1 MQRRAKSFPNPR
13 EQPPEAAVRYPSF
26 QYVRR
31 SLMLGR
37 FECLDCYFQGALS
50 PDGRCARCDSN
61 AVYAHEIYFENNRIR
76 RTHGLRLVH
85 SEGGNGFLAAQNLG
99 VLTVAGST
107 LTRGA

>member
-1 MQRRAKSFPNPR
+1 
-13 EQPPEAAVRYPSF
+13 
-26 QYVRR
+26 
-31 SLMLGR
+31 MLDR
-37 FECLDCYFQGALS
+37 FECLDCYFHGALS
-50 PDGRCARCDSN
+50 PHGRCARCDSN

-85 SEGGNGFLAAQNLG
+85 SGGGNGFLPAKSPG